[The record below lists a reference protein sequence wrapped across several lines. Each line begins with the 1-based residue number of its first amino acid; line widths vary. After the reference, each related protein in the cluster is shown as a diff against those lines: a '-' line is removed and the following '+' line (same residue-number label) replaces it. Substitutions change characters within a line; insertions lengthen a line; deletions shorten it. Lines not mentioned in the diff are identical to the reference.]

1 MTRRKEAASPG
12 GSKQRSTRAAVAL
25 ALVAGLA
32 GSAAAEGKAQKTTKK
47 AKLLADKAAA
57 TGDPAAKT
65 AWQAELRKR
74 IGKEPRPVLNIFNT
88 WTHEIVAVEIDQRRP
103 SVAAARRAI
112 LAARAQTRETMKEL
126 ANEHLRCHFTNE
138 PAEMDARL
146 FRVLVEA
153 ARHFGVERVEII
165 SGFRAE
171 KYNLMLRKKG
181 RQVARNSQHTRG
193 NAVDFRLRGV
203 PTRRLRNFARALR
216 LGGVGYYPSSGFVHV
231 DVGPIRTWRGK

>member
-1 MTRRKEAASPG
+1 MRR
-12 GSKQRSTRAAVAL
+12 AVAAL
-25 ALVAGLA
+25 AMLSVSA
-32 GSAAAEGKAQKTTKK
+32 GSAGVAAADNNVTPPTEPQTKK
-47 AKLLADKAAA
+47 ARLLAAKATASTDAGAKAAWEA
-57 TGDPAAKT
+57 T
-65 AWQAELRKR
+65 LRQR
-74 IGKEPRPVLNIFNT
+74 IGEKPEPVLNIFNT
-88 WTHEIVAVEIDQRRP
+88 WTHETVAVEIDESRR
-103 SVAAARRAI
+103 SIAAARRAV
-112 LAARAQTRETMKEL
+112 LAARAQAQKTIYQL

-138 PAEMDARL
+138 PTEMDARL

-203 PTRRLRNFARALR
+203 PTSRLRNFARALR

-231 DVGPIRTWRGK
+231 DVGPVRTWRGK